1 MILTDPEICKC
12 VLPLHFR
19 PGNEWLCSHCS
30 LTFTSASVL
39 NLHTLAH
46 AADDLEEAEIITGL
60 PSDFHSVYHA
70 GEFLVQ
76 NGDVQC
82 PQCTQVQ
89 HMQPAEPEIEL
100 DLYKYEN
107 SRTSEGELQC
117 YFCTICSVMLMIKFE

>member
-1 MILTDPEICKC
+1 MVRLIFFVPHPILRRKVTMTVHMPAKLARSYIKIESYIYMCS
-12 VLPLHFR
+12 LYFR

-46 AADDLEEAEIITGL
+46 AADNLEETETITGL

-82 PQCTQVQ
+82 PQCTQVCGFQ
-89 HMQPAEPEIEL
+89 
-100 DLYKYEN
+100 Y
-107 SRTSEGELQC
+107 
-117 YFCTICSVMLMIKFE
+117 

>member
-1 MILTDPEICKC
+1 MIYGYWYSLY
-12 VLPLHFR
+12 FR

-46 AADDLEEAEIITGL
+46 AADNLEETETITGL
-60 PSDFHSVYHA
+60 PSDFYSVYHA

-89 HMQPAEPEIEL
+89 HVVPG
-100 DLYKYEN
+100 N
-107 SRTSEGELQC
+107 ELQ
-117 YFCTICSVMLMIKFE
+117 IVKN